1 MEWKEFGYYFF
12 ALAFHGIAVTI
23 WSGVLREATDPNG
36 NWEDGCY
43 RGGYGIFKNANGTEW
58 IDVIDNGD
66 VEQTPPC
73 NDEATTELII
83 ILTSGGFVVLDT
95 LVTVGYWLYLI
106 ATGQFS
112 DQAGDYKLFATWQG
126 DSEGG
131 KIRKALRGASVLS
144 AYLLAFTW
152 ACGFTASFNS
162 RPGAF
167 EKDRGDMMH
176 PDNGAFEASGF
187 LIAFMISIL
196 VTMLPREAD
205 GGYSSIY

>member
-1 MEWKEFGYYFF
+1 MQWREFGYYFF
-12 ALAFHGIAVTI
+12 ALAFHAIAVTI
-23 WSGVLREATDPNG
+23 WVGVLIEAGDDNG

-43 RGGYGIFKNANGTEW
+43 RGGYGVFKNADGSGW
-58 IDVIDNGD
+58 IDVINGGIS
-66 VEQTPPC
+66 VESPPC
-73 NDEATTELII
+73 NNEATTELII
-83 ILTSGGFVVLDT
+83 ILTSGGFVALDT
-95 LVTVGYWLYLI
+95 LVTVGYWIYLI

-112 DQAGDYKLFATWQG
+112 NQAGDYKLFATWQG
-126 DSEGG
+126 DKNGG
-131 KIRKALRGASVLS
+131 MMRKALRGASVLS

-167 EKDRGDMMH
+167 EMDRSAMMH

-196 VTMLPREAD
+196 VTILPRAEE